1 MLTSKEKFT
10 LKLYSMMCNDSDMKL
25 KKHKLKPV
33 DLLILMEHVRKTQ
46 HPMISYDEMIKTIDD
61 IGKVTK
67 ELRLTGKAIIK
78 NMPKC

>member
-1 MLTSKEKFT
+1 
-10 LKLYSMMCNDSDMKL
+10 MMCNDSDMKL
-25 KKHKLKPV
+25 KKHKLKPM

-67 ELRLTGKAIIK
+67 ELRLTGKAIIS